1 MTHPSSPWIPH
12 SPREI
17 PSLRSHRGRLC
28 WNLSLLTLG
37 LGSSPCKQST
47 GEIPLTQN
55 THTGG
60 GGGFAPSPAH
70 RCVLQPQNQQL
81 GLMQRGWSS
90 PGDVESLPAA
100 VPVARHAR
108 SRGCLALP
116 ALLLADVAGLQ
127 EKGKSDLSERRTALL
142 PLLSRR
148 QSPQRLRSHIIPLL

>member
-1 MTHPSSPWIPH
+1 MPNSSQLDSDNDGFGDDCDGDDDNDGIPDYGA
-12 SPREI
+12 PG
-17 PSLRSHRGRLC
+17 PDNCRLVP
-28 WNLSLLTLG
+28 NPNQKDSDG
-37 LGSSPCKQST
+37 G
-47 GEIPLTQN
+47 
-55 THTGG
+55 GG

-70 RCVLQPQNQQL
+70 HCVLQPQNQQL

-148 QSPQRLRSHIIPLL
+148 QSLQRLRSHIIPLL